1 MKDKDKKKYIKE
13 VVDELEKSGHWD
25 DQKEAEEFW
34 KEDEAQDRKDDRI
47 NEIHSEL
54 LKMFN
59 DIEIC
64 IDELKSL
71 GNHSLNGGN
80 ALLNTRDWLQ
90 QLSKR

>member
-1 MKDKDKKKYIKE
+1 MHLEDTMTQDEKDE
-13 VVDELEKSGHWD
+13 
-25 DQKEAEEFW
+25 
-34 KEDEAQDRKDDRI
+34 RI
-47 NEIHSEL
+47 NHVHAEL

-71 GNHSLNGGN
+71 GDHSLNGDN
-80 ALLNTRDWLQ
+80 ALLNTREWLQ